1 MAEQQKT
8 KQTGSTQGSAQGSSQ
23 ESAAVTQ
30 QQPRTGMM
38 TQARMPSM
46 PSILAVTP
54 YDFLAT
60 SPFQLMRRMMEDMDR
75 MFEAF
80 NPSATSGSVRPDIW
94 APPIEVAERD
104 GSIIVKAELPG
115 VRKDDVKV
123 ELTSDGLLIEGERK
137 EEREDRQKD
146 MVRSEC
152 RYGRFSRLIPLPE
165 GANMEQAKAQFTD
178 GVLEITIPIPEEK
191 QQRREIPI
199 EGGGGQTSRA
209 AA

>member
-8 KQTGSTQGSAQGSSQ
+8 QQTGSAQGSSQ
-23 ESAAVTQ
+23 ESTAVTQ

-38 TQARMPSM
+38 RQSRMPSM

-54 YDFLAT
+54 YNFLAT
-60 SPFQLMRRMMEDMDR
+60 SPFQLMRRMIEDMDR
-75 MFEAF
+75 MFETF
-80 NPSATSGSVRPDIW
+80 NPSTASGSVTPEIW

-104 GSIIVKAELPG
+104 GSIVVKAELPG

-123 ELTSDGLLIEGERK
+123 EFTPDGLLIEGERK
-137 EEREDRQKD
+137 EEREDRQKG

-152 RYGRFSRLIPLPE
+152 RYGRFSRLIPMPD
-165 GANMEQAKAQFTD
+165 GANLERAKAQFTD
-178 GVLEITIPIPEEK
+178 GVLEITIPMAEEK

-199 EGGGGQTSRA
+199 EGGGGQASRA

>member
-1 MAEQQKT
+1 MMMAEQQKT
-8 KQTGSTQGSAQGSSQ
+8 KQTGSTQGSSQ
-23 ESAAVTQ
+23 ESTAVAQ

-38 TQARMPSM
+38 RQSRMPSM

-80 NPSATSGSVRPDIW
+80 NPSAASGPVTPEIW
-94 APPIEVAERD
+94 APAIEVAERD
-104 GSIIVKAELPG
+104 GSIVVKAELPG
-115 VRKDDVKV
+115 VRKEDVKV
-123 ELTSDGLLIEGERK
+123 ELTPDGLLIEGERK
-137 EEREDRQKD
+137 EEREERQKG

-152 RYGRFSRLIPLPE
+152 RYGQFSRLIPLPE

-178 GVLEITIPIPEEK
+178 GVLEITIPIAGEK

-199 EGGGGQTSRA
+199 EAGGSQTSRA

>member
-8 KQTGSTQGSAQGSSQ
+8 KQTGSAQGSSQ
-23 ESAAVTQ
+23 ESTAVTQ

-38 TQARMPSM
+38 RQSRMPSM

-80 NPSATSGSVRPDIW
+80 NPSAASGSVTPEIW

-104 GSIIVKAELPG
+104 GSIVVKAELPG
-115 VRKDDVKV
+115 VRKEDVKV
-123 ELTSDGLLIEGERK
+123 EFTPDGLLIEGERK
-137 EEREDRQKD
+137 EEREEQQKG

-178 GVLEITIPIPEEK
+178 GVLEITIPMAEEK

>member
-8 KQTGSTQGSAQGSSQ
+8 KQTGSGQGSSE
-23 ESAAVTQ
+23 ESSAVTQ

-38 TQARMPSM
+38 RQSRMPSM

-80 NPSATSGSVRPDIW
+80 NPSAASGSVTPEIW

-104 GSIIVKAELPG
+104 GSIVVKAELPG
-115 VRKDDVKV
+115 VRKEDVKV
-123 ELTSDGLLIEGERK
+123 EFTPDGLLIEGERK
-137 EEREDRQKD
+137 EEREERQKG

-178 GVLEITIPIPEEK
+178 GVLEITIPMAEEK